1 MSKLSSVSIQKSRT
15 NLLDIDLDQSLYRGV
30 KTTRNEVDMYGK
42 ETDAEGNDLPPVR
55 KTIDTEQDRTKA
67 LLLL

>member
-30 KTTRNEVDMYGK
+30 KIIRNEVDVYGK
-42 ETDAEGNDLPPVR
+42 ETDAKRNDLPPVR
-55 KTIDTEQDRTKA
+55 KTIGAE
-67 LLLL
+67 